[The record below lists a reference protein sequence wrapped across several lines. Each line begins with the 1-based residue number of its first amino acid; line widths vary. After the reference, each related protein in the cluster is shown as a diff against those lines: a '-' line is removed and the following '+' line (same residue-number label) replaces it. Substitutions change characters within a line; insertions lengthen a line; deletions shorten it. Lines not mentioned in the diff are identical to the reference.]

1 MSQME
6 FEEVSLETE
15 ETEEL
20 LTEKSKTKS
29 LKYLNNN
36 KDDNFFGLS
45 LHRRSYDS

>member
-20 LTEKSKTKS
+20 LTEKSKTKN
-29 LKYLNNN
+29 LRNN
-36 KDDNFFGLS
+36 KDDNFFGLN